1 MSVEL
6 QLKENRMKKILICFR
21 DFAFKKKDPVL
32 PTVYA
37 ENCKEPY
44 EIKSYIFYAI
54 NEQVR
59 DFA

>member
-44 EIKSYIFYAI
+44 EIKSYIFY
-54 NEQVR
+54 V
-59 DFA
+59 